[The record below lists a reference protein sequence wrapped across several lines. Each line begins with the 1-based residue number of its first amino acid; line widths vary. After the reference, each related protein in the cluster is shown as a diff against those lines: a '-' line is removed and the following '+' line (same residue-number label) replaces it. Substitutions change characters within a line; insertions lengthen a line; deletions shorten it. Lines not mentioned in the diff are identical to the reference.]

1 MSSKTLIAAL
11 CAGAALSA
19 TAFAATTFAAT
30 PMAKPDGDMQKVL
43 DAQASLKPKPIETL
57 TPAQARMQ
65 PSPADGAKLVI
76 KQKGMDPNDPMG
88 VTTKDIQVQGGD
100 GMIPARVY
108 IADDADK
115 TKPLPIVVYYHGGG
129 FVIATND
136 TYDASPRAIAKAT
149 KAIVIAVEYRKAPE
163 NKFPAAY
170 DDAFAA
176 YKWALDHGKEL
187 GGSSTVA
194 VMGESAGGAL
204 ALATSIK
211 ARDEKLPLPAR
222 EVLVYPIGGTN
233 MATPSYT
240 ENANAKPLNKP
251 MMMWFTKYTIKGPGD
266 KTDPRLDAIGKADLR
281 GLPPTTIVLAQIDP
295 LRSDGEMLGD
305 KLKKAGVDV
314 HTKTYDGVTH
324 EFFGMGAVVGK
335 AKDAEGFVSDDLKSS
350 LY

>member
-1 MSSKTLIAAL
+1 MLKL
-11 CAGAALSA
+11 
-19 TAFAATTFAAT
+19 TFAAT
-30 PMAKPDGDMQKVL
+30 LLTGVALAAATYAATPAKPDGDMQKVL

-57 TPAQARMQ
+57 TPAQARLQ
-65 PSPADGAKLVI
+65 PSPADGARLVI
-76 KQKGMDPNDPMG
+76 KQQGKDPNDTMG
-88 VTTKDIQVQGGD
+88 VATQDIQVQGGA

-108 IADDADK
+108 ISTDADHS
-115 TKPLPIVVYYHGGG
+115 KPLPIVVYYHGGG

-149 KAIVIAVEYRKAPE
+149 KAIVISVEYRKAPE

-176 YKWALDHGKEL
+176 YKWALEHGKDL
-187 GGSSTVA
+187 GGSQTVA

-204 ALATSIK
+204 ALATAIK
-211 ARDEKLPLPAR
+211 ARDEHLPLPAR

-240 ENANAKPLNKP
+240 ENATAKPLNKA
-251 MMMWFTKYTIKGPGD
+251 MMMWFTKYTIKGPAD
-266 KTDPRLDAIGKADLR
+266 KADPRLDAIGKADLH

-324 EFFGMGAVVGK
+324 EFFGMGAVVVK
-335 AKDAEGFVSDDLKSS
+335 AKDAEGFVSDDLKAS
-350 LY
+350 LF